1 MQIHLP
7 HPQAHWQP
15 WARGIA
21 IVFGLLAGP
30 IVLALVWLAVFRGVL
45 L

>member
-1 MQIHLP
+1 MQLHLP
-7 HPQAHWQP
+7 HETHWQL

-21 IVFGLLAGP
+21 IVMALLAGP
-30 IVLALVWLAVFRGVL
+30 IVLAVTWLAVIRGL